1 MTDMIATLV
10 DRSSASY
17 TLIPFSLSTLLYIVI
32 NVLIPIPTCRG
43 HLFPKSSHH
52 FSSSFCLIE
61 IVPLSEFVR
70 VRVCVWLTLQ
80 GDLSRQRRSQL
91 SQLHADS
98 HFAVVS
104 LSWPLVV
111 VMTQMLDLL
120 VQQCLKIMTQG

>member
-43 HLFPKSSHH
+43 HLLPKSSHH

-120 VQQCLKIMTQG
+120 VQQCLKIMTQE